1 MILIKR
7 VYEPAESADGARF
20 LVDRLWPRG
29 LKKDALPMQAWLKDV
44 APSSELRNW
53 YHSAPDQWNE
63 FRRRYI
69 EELES
74 NRQRWMPLADA
85 ARQGNI
91 TLLYSSKECL
101 HNNAAA
107 LSEFLQA
114 KLSKT
119 KVR

>member
-1 MILIKR
+1 MIRIKR
-7 VYEPAESADGARF
+7 VYEPAESSDGARF

-29 LKKDALPMQAWLKDV
+29 LKKDSLSLQAWLKDV
-44 APSSELRNW
+44 APSSKLRNW

-63 FRRRYI
+63 FRRRYF

-74 NRQRWMPLADA
+74 NRETWMQLAEA
-85 ARQGNI
+85 ARRGDI
-91 TLLYSSKECL
+91 TLLYSSKEVQ

-107 LSEFLQA
+107 LSEFLET

-119 KVR
+119 KAQ